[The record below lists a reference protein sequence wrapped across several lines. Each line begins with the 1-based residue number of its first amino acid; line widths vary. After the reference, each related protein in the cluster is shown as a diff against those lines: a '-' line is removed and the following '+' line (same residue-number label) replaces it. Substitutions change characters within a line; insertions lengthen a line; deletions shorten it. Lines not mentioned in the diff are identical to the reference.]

1 MSPTTLLFH
10 DRSLSADTQS
20 IRFSIARVKRS
31 NQAPFMKLSK
41 QSAGNGDAIFSKAM
55 PREAGASV
63 KNQVACRASQ
73 RSSTSMNLA
82 TSSASCSVNNGRAGA
97 PSSLT
102 NPKNGWALMAPP
114 VPLIPRSALTAV
126 LTAEFPDVSENG
138 ARRRT
143 ETMKADA
150 RFVHA
155 GPHS

>member
-1 MSPTTLLFH
+1 ML
-10 DRSLSADTQS
+10 
-20 IRFSIARVKRS
+20 
-31 NQAPFMKLSK
+31 FMKLSK
-41 QSAGNGDAIFSKAM
+41 QSGGNGVAIFSC
-55 PREAGASV
+55 GSV
-63 KNQVACRASQ
+63 RNTGFAEKSINGVAVRRISPTTRRDLISLPILHACRPFRSASQ
-73 RSSTSMNLA
+73 RSSTSITLA

-114 VPLIPRSALTAV
+114 VPLIPRSDLTAV